1 MKRFVFIIRGPVSGI
16 STETSIASEA
26 ELDQIRTWLKGL
38 KSTYADM
45 LFQKFSGEKKALNQ
59 SGNLDHL
66 LISQIDGGEISQ
78 IVTLI
83 LPGLDVAEEIA
94 KSFPFPNEFYSLELR
109 EMA

>member
-16 STETSIASEA
+16 SSESSLASE
-26 ELDQIRTWLKGL
+26 
-38 KSTYADM
+38 ADM